1 VKEVVAMKRLLAAL
15 VLAMG
20 LSLAQGVVLR
30 ALMEDVPETRIIEE
44 LLPRFEKE
52 TGIRVEFEKVQYA
65 AMHDKLV
72 AQLLAPQS
80 AYDFLQVDFLWAG
93 EFPAAGWLEPL
104 EPYVKRSGF
113 DLSPYYPSMLDL
125 VGYYRGT
132 LYMIPMYNYAMG
144 LIYRKDLLSRKDL
157 AEKYRAS
164 FKRSL
169 ALPKT
174 LEEYVDL
181 SLFMAKNAGVAGAA
195 MQGQRGDPNF
205 MEFSNYLFAA
215 GGDYVDPNWRVTLAS
230 PQGEKALA
238 LYVRNIQ
245 QGAQKGALNANLD
258 DTFRVMCQGR
268 AFSMITYWW
277 MLPQLDDP
285 KQCPKVA
292 GKVALSPMPGGAGV
306 NGGWGWAIPKNS
318 AQKEAAW
325 RFISWVE
332 SKPIVRERALRGH
345 APTRKDAF
353 QDPEVLKKYPYY
365 KEAERIIAGAKKVPI
380 FAYTAEMEDVVG
392 REISLAAAGQKPV
405 KQALQDAARGL
416 EGLLKKAGLLR

>member
-1 VKEVVAMKRLLAAL
+1 MRR
-15 VLAMG
+15 VLALFAAVLG
-20 LSLAQGVVLR
+20 VALAQGVVLR

-44 LLPRFEKE
+44 LLPQFERE
-52 TGIRVEFEKVQYA
+52 TGIRVEFEKVQYS

-80 AYDFLQVDFLWAG
+80 AYDFLKVDFLWAG

-104 EPYVKRSGF
+104 EPYVKKSGF
-113 DLSPYYPSMLDL
+113 DLSVYYPSMLDL

-157 AEKYRAS
+157 QERHQALL
-164 FKRSL
+164 KRPL

-174 LEEYVDL
+174 LQEYVDL

-205 MEFSNYLFAA
+205 MEFSNYLFAM
-215 GGDYVDPNWRVTLAS
+215 GGDYVDKNWRVTLNS

-238 LYVRNIQ
+238 LYVRNLREA
-245 QGAQKGALNANLD
+245 AQKGALNANLD
-258 DTFRVMCQGR
+258 DTFRVMCQGG

-277 MLPQLDDP
+277 MLPQLDNP

-318 AQKEAAW
+318 ANKEAAW

-332 SKPIVRERALRGH
+332 SQPIVKERALRGH

-353 QDPEVLKKYPYY
+353 QNPEVLRKYPYY
-365 KEAERIIAGAKKVPI
+365 EGAKRIIAGAKKVPI

-392 REISLAAAGQKPV
+392 REISLAASGQKPV
-405 KQALQDAARGL
+405 KQALQDAAKGL
-416 EGLLKKAGLLR
+416 EALLKKAGLMR

>member
-1 VKEVVAMKRLLAAL
+1 MWKRILALAA
-15 VLAMG
+15 V
-20 LSLAQGVVLR
+20 SLAFWAQGQKAVLR

-44 LLPRFEKE
+44 LLPRFEAE

-72 AQLLAPQS
+72 AQLLAPTN
-80 AYDFLQVDFLWAG
+80 AYDLLEVDFLWAG

-104 EPYVKRSGF
+104 EPYVKASGF
-113 DLSPYYPSMLDL
+113 DLSVYYPSMLDL

-144 LIYRKDLLSRKDL
+144 LIYRRDLLARKDL
-157 AEKYRAS
+157 QDRYQTQ
-164 FKRSL
+164 FKRGLSL
-169 ALPKT
+169 PRT

-181 SLFMAKNAGVAGAA
+181 AVFMTRNAGVAGAA

-205 MEFSNYLFAA
+205 MEFSNYLFAV
-215 GGDYVDPNWRVTLAS
+215 GGDYVDQNWRVTLDS
-230 PQGEKALA
+230 PQGNQALT
-238 LYVRNIQ
+238 LYIKNIRN
-245 QGAQKGALNANLD
+245 AAPRGALNFNLD
-258 DTFRVMCQGR
+258 DTFRVMCQGQ
-268 AFSMITYWW
+268 AFSMVTYWW
-277 MLPQLDDP
+277 MLPQLNDP

-292 GKVALSPMPGGAGV
+292 GKVALAPMPGGVGV

-353 QDPEVLKKYPYY
+353 QDPEVLRRYPYY
-365 KEAERIIAGAKKVPI
+365 REAQAIIAKAKKVPI
-380 FAYTAEMEDVVG
+380 FPYTAEMEDVVG
-392 REISLAAAGQKPV
+392 QEISLAASGQKAPP
-405 KQALQDAARGL
+405 QALKDAARGL
-416 EGLLKKAGLLR
+416 ADLLKKAGLLR

>member
-1 VKEVVAMKRLLAAL
+1 MKRIFAVLVVLLG
-15 VLAMG
+15 LA
-20 LSLAQGVVLR
+20 LAQGVVLR

-80 AYDFLQVDFLWAG
+80 GYDFLQVDFLWAG

-104 EPYVKRSGF
+104 EPYLKASGF

-125 VGYYRGT
+125 VGYYQGT
-132 LYMIPMYNYAMG
+132 LYMIPMYSYAMG
-144 LIYRKDLLSRKDL
+144 LLYRKDLLARKDL
-157 AEKYRAS
+157 QDRHRTQ
-164 FKRSL
+164 FKKPL

-174 LEEYVDL
+174 LEEYVNL
-181 SLFMAKNAGVAGAA
+181 SLFMARNAGVAGAA

-215 GGDYVDPNWRVTLAS
+215 GGDYLDKNGRVILNS
-230 PQGEKALA
+230 SQGEKALS
-238 LYVRNIQ
+238 LYARNIR

-258 DTFRVMCQGR
+258 DTFRVMCQGG

-277 MLPQLDDP
+277 MLPQLDDA
-285 KQCPKVA
+285 KQCPKAA
-292 GKVALSPMPGGAGV
+292 GRVALSPAPGGAGV

-318 AQKEAAW
+318 ANKEAAW

-332 SKPIVRERALRGH
+332 SKAIVKERTLKGH

-353 QDPEVLKKYPYY
+353 RDPEVLKKYPYY

-392 REISLAAAGQKPV
+392 REISLAASGQKV
-405 KQALQDAARGL
+405 IKQALQDADKGL
-416 EGLLKKAGLLR
+416 EGLLRKAGLLR

>member
-1 VKEVVAMKRLLAAL
+1 MRRLLAVAL
-15 VLAMG
+15 ALWG

-30 ALMEDVPETRIIEE
+30 ALMEDVPETRIIEA
-44 LLPRFEKE
+44 LLPQFERA

-72 AQLLAPQS
+72 AQLLAPES

-104 EPYVKRSGF
+104 EPFVKASGF
-113 DLSPYYPSMLDL
+113 DLTPYYPSMLDL

-144 LIYRKDLLSRKDL
+144 LIYRKDLLERKDL
-157 AEKYRAS
+157 KDRFQS
-164 FKRSL
+164 QFKRPL
-169 ALPKT
+169 ALPKN
-174 LEEYVDL
+174 LQEYVDL

-215 GGDYVDPNWRVTLAS
+215 GGDYVDKGGRVVLNS
-230 PQGEKALA
+230 PQGERALT
-238 LYVRNIQ
+238 LYVRNLRE
-245 QGAQKGALNANLD
+245 GAQKGALNANLD
-258 DTFRVMCQGR
+258 DTFRVMCQGG
-268 AFSMITYWW
+268 AFSMVTYWW
-277 MLPQLDDP
+277 MLPQLNDP

-292 GKVALSPMPGGAGV
+292 GKVALSPMPGGVGV
-306 NGGWGWAIPKNS
+306 SGGWGWAIPKNS
-318 AQKEAAW
+318 RNKEAAW

-332 SKPIVRERALRGH
+332 SKEIVRQRALQGH

-353 QDPEVLKKYPYY
+353 QDPEVLRKYPYY
-365 KEAERIIAGAKKVPI
+365 KEAERILAGAKKVPI

-392 REISLAAAGQKPV
+392 REISLAAAGQKGV
-405 KQALQDAARGL
+405 KQALQDAAKGL
-416 EGLLKKAGLLR
+416 EALLRKAGLLR

>member
-1 VKEVVAMKRLLAAL
+1 VRKALALVAAL
-15 VLAMG
+15 GLALG
-20 LSLAQGVVLR
+20 QGTVLR

-44 LLPRFEKE
+44 LLPEFEKA
-52 TGIRVEFEKVQYA
+52 TGIRVEFEKVQYS

-72 AQLLAPQS
+72 AQLLAPES

-104 EPYVKRSGF
+104 EPYVKASGF
-113 DLSPYYPSMLDL
+113 DLSPYFPSMLDL

-144 LIYRKDLLSRKDL
+144 LIYRKDLLGRKDL
-157 AEKYRAS
+157 QEAFRAQY
-164 FKRSL
+164 KRPL
-169 ALPKT
+169 ALPRS
-174 LEEYVDL
+174 LEEYVQL
-181 SLFMAKNAGVAGAA
+181 SLFMAQKARVAGSA

-215 GGDYVDPNWRVTLAS
+215 GGDYVDRKDPPWRVALNS
-230 PQGEKALA
+230 PQGEKALR
-238 LYVRNIQ
+238 LYVQNIQ
-245 QGAQKGALNANLD
+245 KAAPKGALNFNLD
-258 DTFRVMCQGR
+258 DTFRVMCQGG
-268 AFSMITYWW
+268 AFSMVTYWW

-285 KQCPKVA
+285 KQCPKAA
-292 GKVALSPMPGGAGV
+292 GRVALAPMPGGVGV

-318 AQKEAAW
+318 RNKEAAW

-332 SKPIVRERALRGH
+332 SKEIVKKRALMGH

-353 QDPEVLKKYPYY
+353 QDPEVLRKYPYY
-365 KEAERIIAGAKKVPI
+365 KEAEAVIAKAKKVPI

-392 REISLAAAGQKPV
+392 REVSLAASGRKGV
-405 KQALQDAARGL
+405 KEALRDAAKGL
-416 EGLLKKAGLLR
+416 EGLLRKAGLLR

>member
-1 VKEVVAMKRLLAAL
+1 MKRFSA
-15 VLAMG
+15 VLALALG
-20 LSLAQGVVLR
+20 FSLAQGVVLR
-30 ALMEDVPETRIIEE
+30 ALMEDVPETRIVEE
-44 LLPRFEKE
+44 LLPRFERE
-52 TGIRVEFEKVQYA
+52 TGIRVEFEKVQYS

-80 AYDFLQVDFLWAG
+80 AYDLLQVDFLWAG

-104 EPYVKRSGF
+104 EPYVRQSGF

-144 LIYRKDLLSRKDL
+144 LLYRKDLLARKDL
-157 AEKYRAS
+157 QEKYKAQG
-164 FKRSL
+164 KGTL
-169 ALPKT
+169 GLPKT
-174 LEEYVDL
+174 LEAYVDL
-181 SLFMAKNAGVAGAA
+181 SLFMAKEAGVAGAA

-215 GGDYVDPNWRVTLAS
+215 GGDYVDANWRVTLNG
-230 PQGEKALA
+230 PQGEKALG
-238 LYVRNIQ
+238 LYVRNLR

-258 DTFRVMCQGR
+258 DTFRVMCQGG

-292 GKVALSPMPGGAGV
+292 GKVALAPVPGGRGV
-306 NGGWGWAIPKNS
+306 NGGWGWAIPKNG
-318 AQKEAAW
+318 ANKEAAW

-332 SKPIVRERALRGH
+332 SKAMVRERALRGH

-353 QDPEVLKKYPYY
+353 QDPEVLRKYPYY
-365 KEAERIIAGAKKVPI
+365 REAERIIAGAKKVPI

-392 REISLAAAGQKPV
+392 REISLAASGQKAV
-405 KQALQDAARGL
+405 RRALEDAAKGL
-416 EGLLKKAGLLR
+416 AELIRKAGLGR